1 MSCRLFTCVRICY
14 LLASL
19 KLRTLPK
26 EQAGMTFPREHTL
39 EAVLQKLT
47 GIFSLECALQL
58 DLNVVLPYDI
68 YFNCMFTEQ
77 CLIFL

>member
-1 MSCRLFTCVRICY
+1 
-14 LLASL
+14 
-19 KLRTLPK
+19 
-26 EQAGMTFPREHTL
+26 MTFPREHTL